1 MNHFALHL
9 KLTQHCKSIMCGH
22 AYSVVSNSLRPHG
35 LKPTR
40 LLCPWNFPGKNTG
53 VGCHSL
59 LLTQESNLS
68 LSRLLHWHAGSLP
81 LAPPERRGWSL
92 DCLLLSGCCCSFLPR
107 VSRTMWIA
115 CVRFAQTTSS
125 PSGIYQRV
133 GLPCHSGPFVPLK
146 SHHLLHSEVK

>member
-53 VGCHSL
+53 VICHL
-59 LLTQESNLS
+59 LLQEIFPTQGSKPC
-68 LSRLLHWHAGSLP
+68 LLCLLLWQADSLP
-81 LAPPERRGWSL
+81 L
-92 DCLLLSGCCCSFLPR
+92 
-107 VSRTMWIA
+107 
-115 CVRFAQTTSS
+115 
-125 PSGIYQRV
+125 
-133 GLPCHSGPFVPLK
+133 
-146 SHHLLHSEVK
+146 HHLRSLYFNKKINEALASAAHILYWNIQSRLAWLLHKDDTQICETFNIFLNNKNKFN